1 MNGILGIFSPDD
13 VVKDQFLKFIENDKR
28 SKIDLGKGGE
38 MSYTSYQIDSY
49 DESLVELYSK
59 HLDSYV
65 GTYVKNNYLN
75 CIWYQ
80 IYEARSG
87 SFHGYHTH
95 DAIDCQV
102 SGIYYLKLPDT
113 SVSTEFMIDNTPR
126 QLDVKEGDVVLFDS
140 RIEHRSPPNHSPYDK
155 IILSFNLYC
164 GSDFVFYNED
174 R

>member
-1 MNGILGIFSPDD
+1 MNGILGIFSPENII
-13 VVKDQFLKFIENDKR
+13 KEQFLKFIENDMR
-28 SKIDLGKGGE
+28 SKINLGKGGE

-49 DESLVELYSK
+49 DENLVELYSK

-65 GTYVKNNYLN
+65 RTYVKNNHMN

-95 DAIDCQV
+95 DASDCHI

-113 SVSTEFMIDNTPR
+113 SVSTKFIIDNNPR

-140 RIEHRSPPNHSPYDK
+140 YIEHKSPPNNSQYDK
-155 IILSFNLYC
+155 IVLSFNLDC
-164 GSDFVFYNED
+164 END
-174 R
+174 